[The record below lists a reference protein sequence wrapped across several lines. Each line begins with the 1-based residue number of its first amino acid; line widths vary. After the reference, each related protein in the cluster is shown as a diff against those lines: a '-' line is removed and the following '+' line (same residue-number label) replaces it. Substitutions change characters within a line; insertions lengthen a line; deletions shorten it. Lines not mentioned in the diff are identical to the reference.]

1 MKTNK
6 LVLLRKKI
14 EDEKKTVNLLKNYK
28 KLLLKQTG
36 CKTMEEAKEKLEM
49 IKREIKF
56 LQSK

>member
-6 LVLLRKKI
+6 LILLREKI
-14 EDEKKTVNLLKNYK
+14 EHEKKVVEVLKDYK